1 MKESIDT
8 VAKIILNETKHEFPD
23 YSKKNY
29 TGIRCIWYRYCF
41 EIGRQNNRVFVK
53 EVAGTLIEL
62 SIV

>member
-29 TGIRCIWYRYCF
+29 TGIRCI
-41 EIGRQNNRVFVK
+41 
-53 EVAGTLIEL
+53 
-62 SIV
+62 